1 MDLENNQQFTA
12 ADYAYSFAVQ
22 DHLKGIQSLAV
33 NIPLSLLILVSVD
46 VANMA
51 FTDQSSLS
59 LSSSYKSSIMN
70 TRPYPPPTVASTLL
84 SHSTLNGS
92 VAISRGPSY
101 AGYESPT
108 PRASTSSSSVVPPS
122 SSSVANNI
130 PVNASTSPHGLHSY
144 ITAASSSA
152 SHV

>member
-1 MDLENNQQFTA
+1 MLD
-12 ADYAYSFAVQ
+12 
-22 DHLKGIQSLAV
+22 V
-33 NIPLSLLILVSVD
+33 NVD

-59 LSSSYKSSIMN
+59 LSSSYKSSVMN

-108 PRASTSSSSVVPPS
+108 PRASTSSSSVVPPPPPS
-122 SSSVANNI
+122 SSAVNNI
-130 PVNASTSPHGLHSY
+130 PPNASTSPHGLHSY
-144 ITAASSSA
+144 ITSAANNSST

>member
-1 MDLENNQQFTA
+1 MLD
-12 ADYAYSFAVQ
+12 
-22 DHLKGIQSLAV
+22 V
-33 NIPLSLLILVSVD
+33 NLD

-108 PRASTSSSSVVPPS
+108 PRASTSSSSVVPPPPPS
-122 SSSVANNI
+122 SSAVNNI
-130 PVNASTSPHGLHSY
+130 PPNASTSPHGLQSY
-144 ITAASSSA
+144 ITSAANSSST